1 MAIRKQAL
9 ECAAFTRLK
18 SAYDG
23 RKQVLAGWKQSG
35 KGVVCIA
42 GYDVP
47 EEIILAAGML
57 PFRVTGYYGGER
69 VSAEK
74 YLEYSFG
81 AIWKGLWESIAED
94 YAGLMDYLVFS
105 SSSDMFLKLFYYFRT
120 MQRLEPERPLPE
132 LKYLDFEL
140 VEHVFKT
147 QERNERELRDLIG
160 TVEGWSGRKITA
172 DALKEAI
179 APEAY
184 VVSLCVEGKQLSSP
198 AFAEALRR
206 AQAARMAF
214 VIGGSMVMEKREAIE
229 AVRTVTEAAKAWD
242 KAAGERVYYVG
253 SPQETTEVYELA
265 EASGLN
271 IVGEDHDMGARMF
284 DTQVRT
290 AIEPVS
296 ALAERLLNRMPS
308 SEKGSISA
316 RVRAI
321 GEKLEETGA
330 DGFLTYMNNN
340 DEAYVWDYPSIRKN
354 VLEPRGIPSDTV
366 QKQTWPLTEPEAL
379 AAQFRAFA
387 AAVKEAHHG

>member
-1 MAIRKQAL
+1 MAIRNEARS
-9 ECAAFTRLK
+9 CDAFVRLK
-18 SAYDG
+18 AAYDD
-23 RKQVLAGWKQSG
+23 RKAVLSAWKAGG
-35 KGVVCIA
+35 KKVVCIA

-69 VSAEK
+69 KSADK

-94 YAGLMDYLVFS
+94 YAGLMDHLVFC

-120 MQRLEPERPLPE
+120 MQRLEPERALPE
-132 LKYLDFEL
+132 LRYLDYEL
-140 VEHVFKT
+140 VEHSFKS
-147 QERNERELRDLIG
+147 QERNERELRDLIE
-160 TVEGWSGRKITA
+160 TVEGWSGKKVTKEDLTAAIDLCNTYREALTEFSALRTA
-172 DALKEAI
+172 DDCR
-179 APEAY
+179 
-184 VVSLCVEGKQLSSP
+184 VTGS
-198 AFAEALRR
+198 EALV
-206 AQAARMAF
+206 
-214 VIGGSMVMEKREAIE
+214 VIGGSMFMEKAEAIE
-229 AVRTVTEAAKAWD
+229 LIRAVTEAAKGWKTAEG
-242 KAAGERVYYVG
+242 ARVYYVG

-265 EASGLN
+265 EANGLN
-271 IVGEDHDMGARMF
+271 FVGEDHDMGARMF

-290 AIEPVS
+290 DIEPVS
-296 ALAERLLNRMPS
+296 ALADRLLKRMPS
-308 SEKGSISA
+308 SEKGSIGM
-316 RVRAI
+316 RVKAV
-321 GEKLEETGA
+321 GDKLAETGA
-330 DGFLTYMNNN
+330 EGLLTYMNNN

>member
-1 MAIRKQAL
+1 MAIRDKAL
-9 ECAAFTRLK
+9 ACEAFVRLK
-18 SAYDG
+18 TAYDD
-23 RKQVLAGWKQSG
+23 RKAVLSDWKRSG
-35 KGVVCIA
+35 KKVVCIA

-69 VSAEK
+69 KSAEK

-81 AIWKGLWESIAED
+81 AVWKGLWESIAED
-94 YAGLMDYLVFS
+94 YAGLMDYLVFC

-120 MQRLEPERPLPE
+120 LRRLEPERPLPE
-132 LKYLDFEL
+132 LRYLDYEL
-140 VEHVFKT
+140 VEHVFKS
-147 QERNERELRDLIG
+147 QERNERELRDLIES
-160 TVEGWSGRKITA
+160 VEDWSGKITKDDLRA
-172 DALKEAI
+172 AIEICNDYRAALNDFSALRGKENCR
-179 APEAY
+179 
-184 VVSLCVEGKQLSSP
+184 VTGS
-198 AFAEALRR
+198 EALV
-206 AQAARMAF
+206 
-214 VIGGSMVMEKREAIE
+214 VIGGSMFMEKAEAIA
-229 AVRTVTEAAKAWD
+229 AVRAVTEAAKDWP
-242 KAAGERVYYVG
+242 AAEGARVYYVG
-253 SPQETTEVYELA
+253 SPQETAEVYELA
-265 EASGLN
+265 EANGIN

-290 AIEPVS
+290 DIEPVS
-296 ALAERLLNRMPS
+296 ALADRLLKRMPS

-321 GEKLEETGA
+321 GDKLTETGA
-330 DGFLTYMNNN
+330 EGFLTYMNNN

-387 AAVKEAHHG
+387 AVIKEAQHG

>member
-57 PFRVTGYYGGER
+57 PFRVNGYYGGER

-179 APEAY
+179 ALCNEYRAALSEFSALRGKDDCR
-184 VVSLCVEGKQLSSP
+184 VSGS
-198 AFAEALRR
+198 EALV
-206 AQAARMAF
+206 
-214 VIGGSMVMEKREAIE
+214 VIGGSMFMEKREAIE
-229 AVRTVTEAAKAWD
+229 AVRAVTEAAKAWD

-340 DEAYVWDYPSIRKN
+340 DEAYVWDYPSVRKT
-354 VLEPRGIPSDTV
+354 VLEPRGIPSATV

-379 AAQFRAFA
+379 AAELRAFA
-387 AAVKEAHHG
+387 AAVKEAHNG

>member
-105 SSSDMFLKLFYYFRT
+105 SSSDMFLKLFYYLRT

-179 APEAY
+179 A
-184 VVSLCVEGKQLSSP
+184 LCNEYRAALSDFSALRGKDDCRVTGS
-198 AFAEALRR
+198 EALV
-206 AQAARMAF
+206 
-214 VIGGSMVMEKREAIE
+214 VIGGSMFMEKREAIE
-229 AVRTVTEAAKAWD
+229 TARAVTEAAKGWD

-290 AIEPVS
+290 TIEPVS

-316 RVRAI
+316 RVKAI

-330 DGFLTYMNNN
+330 DGFLTFMNNN
-340 DEAYVWDYPSIRKN
+340 DEAYVWDYPSIRKT
-354 VLEPRGIPSDTV
+354 VLEPRGIPSATV

-379 AAQFRAFA
+379 AAELRAFA
-387 AAVKEAHHG
+387 AAVKEAHNG

>member
-1 MAIRKQAL
+1 MAIRNEAL
-9 ECAAFTRLK
+9 ACAAFQKLK
-18 SAYDG
+18 AAYDD
-23 RKQVLAGWKQSG
+23 RKAVLSAWKSSG
-35 KGVVCIA
+35 KKVVCIA

-47 EEIILAAGML
+47 EEIILAGGML

-69 VSAEK
+69 KSADK

-140 VEHVFKT
+140 VEHVFKS
-147 QERNERELRDLIG
+147 QERNERELRDLIEC
-160 TVEGWSGRKITA
+160 VEGWSGNKVTA

-179 APEAY
+179 A
-184 VVSLCVEGKQLSSP
+184 LCNDYRAALTEFSALRGKDNCCVTGS
-198 AFAEALRR
+198 EALV
-206 AQAARMAF
+206 
-214 VIGGSMVMEKREAIE
+214 VIGGSMFMEKAEAIA
-229 AVRTVTEAAKAWD
+229 AVRAVTEAAERWP
-242 KAAGERVYYVG
+242 AAEGARVYYVG

-265 EASGLN
+265 EANGVN
-271 IVGEDHDMGARMF
+271 FVGEDHDMGARMF
-284 DTQVRT
+284 DTQVRED
-290 AIEPVS
+290 IEPVS
-296 ALAERLLNRMPS
+296 ALADRLLKRMPS
-308 SEKGSISA
+308 SEKGTIA
-316 RVRAI
+316 NRVKAI
-321 GEKLEETGA
+321 GEKLDATGA
-330 DGFLTYMNNN
+330 AGFLTYMNNN

-379 AAQFRAFA
+379 AGQFRAFA
-387 AAVKEAHHG
+387 AAIKEAEAKNG

>member
-9 ECAAFTRLK
+9 ACEAFTRLK

-23 RKQVLAGWKQSG
+23 RKQVLAAWKRSG

-69 VSAEK
+69 PSADK

-81 AIWKGLWESIAED
+81 AIWKGLWESVAED
-94 YAGLMDYLVFS
+94 YAGLMDYLVFC

-120 MQRLEPERPLPE
+120 LRRLEPERKLPE

-147 QERNERELRDLIG
+147 QERNERELRDLIEC
-160 TVEGWSGRKITA
+160 VEGWSGRKITPEGLREA
-172 DALKEAI
+172 VALCNEYRAALREFAALR
-179 APEAY
+179 APGERR
-184 VVSLCVEGKQLSSP
+184 VTGS
-198 AFAEALRR
+198 EALT
-206 AQAARMAF
+206 
-214 VIGGSMVMEKREAIE
+214 VIGGSMFMEKREAIE
-229 AVRTVTEAAKAWD
+229 TVRAVTQAAKDWE
-242 KAAGERVYYVG
+242 KAEGAAVYYIG

-265 EASGLN
+265 EENGLN
-271 IVGEDHDMGARMF
+271 IVGEDHDMGDRMF
-284 DTQVRT
+284 DTQVRET
-290 AIEPVS
+290 IEPVS
-296 ALAERLLNRMPS
+296 ALAERLLKRMPS
-308 SEKGSISA
+308 SEKGSIPA
-316 RVRAI
+316 RVRAV
-321 GEKLEETGA
+321 GEKLTETGA
-330 DGFLTYMNNN
+330 DGLLTFMNNN

-354 VLEPRGIPSDTV
+354 VLEPRGIPSCTV

-379 AAQFRAFA
+379 AAQFRDFA
-387 AAVKEAHHG
+387 ATVKGG

>member
-179 APEAY
+179 A
-184 VVSLCVEGKQLSSP
+184 LCNEYRAALSEFSALRGKDDCRVTGS
-198 AFAEALRR
+198 EALV
-206 AQAARMAF
+206 
-214 VIGGSMVMEKREAIE
+214 VIGGSMFMEKREAIE

-296 ALAERLLNRMPS
+296 ALAERPLNRMPS

-354 VLEPRGIPSDTV
+354 VLEPRGIPSATV

-379 AAQFRAFA
+379 AAELRAFA
-387 AAVKEAHHG
+387 AAVKEAHNG

>member
-9 ECAAFTRLK
+9 ASEAFTRLK
-18 SAYDG
+18 QAYDD
-23 RKQVLAGWKQSG
+23 RKQVLSRWKDSG
-35 KGVVCIA
+35 RGVVCIA

-57 PFRVTGYYGGER
+57 PFRVTGYYGGAR

-120 MQRLEPERPLPE
+120 MQRLEPERPIPE

-160 TVEGWSGRKITA
+160 AVEGWSGKKITK
-172 DALKEAI
+172 DALYQAI
-179 APEAY
+179 AQCNQYRAALTEFSELRKKENCR
-184 VVSLCVEGKQLSSP
+184 VTGS
-198 AFAEALRR
+198 EALV
-206 AQAARMAF
+206 
-214 VIGGSMVMEKREAIE
+214 VIGGSMFMEKAEAVE
-229 AVRTVTEAAKAWD
+229 AVRSVTEAAKNWKIAE
-242 KAAGERVYYVG
+242 GTRVYYVG
-253 SPQETTEVYELA
+253 SPQETIEVYELA
-265 EASGLN
+265 EANGLN

-290 AIEPVS
+290 ELEPVS
-296 ALAERLLNRMPS
+296 ALAERILNRMPS

-316 RVRAI
+316 RVKAI

-330 DGFLTYMNNN
+330 DAFLTYMNNN

-354 VLEPRGIPSDTV
+354 VLLPRGIPSITV

-379 AAQFRAFA
+379 ASQFRELAEMG
-387 AAVKEAHHG
+387 KEARNG

>member
-1 MAIRKQAL
+1 MAIRNEAL
-9 ECAAFTRLK
+9 ACDAFVRLK
-18 SAYDG
+18 AAYDD
-23 RKQVLAGWKQSG
+23 RKAVLSAWKGSG
-35 KGVVCIA
+35 KKVVCIA

-69 VSAEK
+69 KSADK

-94 YAGLMDYLVFS
+94 YAGLMDHLVFC

-120 MQRLEPERPLPE
+120 MQRLEPERALPE
-132 LKYLDFEL
+132 LRYLDYEL
-140 VEHVFKT
+140 VEHSFKS
-147 QERNERELRDLIG
+147 QERNERELRDLIE
-160 TVEGWSGRKITA
+160 TVEGWSGKKVT
-172 DALKEAI
+172 KEDLAAAI
-179 APEAY
+179 A
-184 VVSLCVEGKQLSSP
+184 LCNEYR
-198 AFAEALRR
+198 EALTEFSALRGR
-206 AQAARMAF
+206 DDCRVTGSEALI
-214 VIGGSMVMEKREAIE
+214 VIGGSMFMEKAEAIRLIR
-229 AVRTVTEAAKAWD
+229 AVTEAAKGW
-242 KAAGERVYYVG
+242 KAAEGARVYYVG

-265 EASGLN
+265 EANGLN
-271 IVGEDHDMGARMF
+271 FVGEDHDMGARMF

-290 AIEPVS
+290 DIEPVS
-296 ALAERLLNRMPS
+296 ALADRLLKRMPS
-308 SEKGSISA
+308 SEKGSIAA
-316 RVRAI
+316 RVKAV
-321 GEKLEETGA
+321 GDKLEETGA
-330 DGFLTYMNNN
+330 EGLLTYMNNN

>member
-9 ECAAFTRLK
+9 ACEAFTRLK

-23 RKQVLAGWKQSG
+23 RKQVLAAWKRSG

-69 VSAEK
+69 PSADK

-81 AIWKGLWESIAED
+81 AIWKGLWESVAED
-94 YAGLMDYLVFS
+94 YAGLMDYLVFC

-120 MQRLEPERPLPE
+120 LRRLEPERKLPE

-147 QERNERELRDLIG
+147 QERNERELRDLIEC
-160 TVEGWSGRKITA
+160 VEGWSGRKITPEGLREA
-172 DALKEAI
+172 VALCNEYRA
-179 APEAY
+179 ALRE
-184 VVSLCVEGKQLSSP
+184 
-198 AFAEALRR
+198 FAALRGPGERRVTGSEALV
-206 AQAARMAF
+206 
-214 VIGGSMVMEKREAIE
+214 VIGGSMFMEKREAIE
-229 AVRTVTEAAKAWD
+229 AARAVTQAAKDWE
-242 KAAGERVYYVG
+242 KAEGAAVYYIG

-265 EASGLN
+265 EANGLN
-271 IVGEDHDMGARMF
+271 IVGEDHDMGDRMF
-284 DTQVRT
+284 DTPVRET
-290 AIEPVS
+290 IEPVS
-296 ALAERLLNRMPS
+296 ALAERLLKRMPS

-316 RVRAI
+316 RVRAV
-321 GEKLEETGA
+321 GEKLTETGA
-330 DGFLTYMNNN
+330 DGLLTFMNNN

-354 VLEPRGIPSDTV
+354 VLEPRGIPSCTV

-379 AAQFRAFA
+379 AAQFRDFA
-387 AAVKEAHHG
+387 ATVKGG

>member
-179 APEAY
+179 A
-184 VVSLCVEGKQLSSP
+184 LCNEYRAALSEFSALRGKDDCRVTGS
-198 AFAEALRR
+198 EALV
-206 AQAARMAF
+206 
-214 VIGGSMVMEKREAIE
+214 VIGGSMFMEKREAIE
-229 AVRTVTEAAKAWD
+229 AVRAVTEAAKAWD

-340 DEAYVWDYPSIRKN
+340 DEAYVWDYPSIRKT
-354 VLEPRGIPSDTV
+354 VLEPRGIPSATV

-379 AAQFRAFA
+379 AAELRAFA
-387 AAVKEAHHG
+387 AAVKEAHNG

>member
-18 SAYDG
+18 SAYDD

-105 SSSDMFLKLFYYFRT
+105 SSSDMFLKLFYYLRT
-120 MQRLEPERPLPE
+120 MRRLEPERPLPE

-172 DALKEAI
+172 DTLKEAI
-179 APEAY
+179 A
-184 VVSLCVEGKQLSSP
+184 LCNEYRAALSEFSALRGKDDCRVTGS
-198 AFAEALRR
+198 EALV
-206 AQAARMAF
+206 
-214 VIGGSMVMEKREAIE
+214 VIGGSMFMEKREAIE
-229 AVRTVTEAAKAWD
+229 TVRAVTEAAKGWD

-290 AIEPVS
+290 TIEPVS

-340 DEAYVWDYPSIRKN
+340 DEAYVWDYPSIRKT
-354 VLEPRGIPSDTV
+354 VLEPRGIPSATV

-379 AAQFRAFA
+379 AAELRAFA
-387 AAVKEAHHG
+387 AAVKEAHNG